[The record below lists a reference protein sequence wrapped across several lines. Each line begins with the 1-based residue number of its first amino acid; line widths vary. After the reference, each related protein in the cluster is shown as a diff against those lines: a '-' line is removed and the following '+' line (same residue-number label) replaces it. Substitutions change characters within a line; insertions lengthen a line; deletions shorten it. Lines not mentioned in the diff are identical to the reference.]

1 MKNSKS
7 DSKTLRKSKLI
18 EQQKN
23 FDLLSAQLEFMHW
36 LLTKGQFS
44 LSELLKLNFKSSVIA
59 KNINSFM
66 TSVVQKTFLKNKEII
81 CQKVMVSKEDRELL
95 TRSQINVMIHVFELM
110 NYQIENVQNDS
121 SLQKWVAECF
131 KGLEQGIT
139 N

>member
-1 MKNSKS
+1 
-7 DSKTLRKSKLI
+7 
-18 EQQKN
+18 
-23 FDLLSAQLEFMHW
+23 MHW

-131 KGLEQGIT
+131 KGLEQGMT